1 MSSDEAYLPENVHY
15 IRRRLLEDHKKWKE
29 KFRGR
34 PRRYKLGQIVRKVI
48 DKTKFGPRSYEVQ
61 WSDNF
66 FVIRDV
72 LHTQPESYLLQ
83 ELDTGRKLPRAYYKE
98 EIQAARPPATIED
111 KHMFIEK
118 TRVVHSK
125 RLRSGKSA
133 GGELQYLL
141 RSKNDSDDSTGRWI
155 GKDEYQRLVKD
166 NVLQKVV

>member
-1 MSSDEAYLPENVHY
+1 MEKNCEK
-15 IRRRLLEDHKKWKE
+15 RWKQ

-66 FVIRDV
+66 FVIRDI
-72 LHTQPESYLLQ
+72 LHTYPEQYLLQ
-83 ELDTGRKLPRAYYKE
+83 ELDTDRKLPRAYYKE
-98 EIQAARPPATIED
+98 EIQAARPPATVED

-118 TRVVHSK
+118 SRIVRSK

-133 GGELQYLL
+133 GGEIQYLL
-141 RSKNDSDDSTGRWI
+141 RSKNDPDEASGRWI
-155 GKDEYQRLVKD
+155 DRNEYERLTRD
-166 NVLQKVV
+166 GVLQEVV